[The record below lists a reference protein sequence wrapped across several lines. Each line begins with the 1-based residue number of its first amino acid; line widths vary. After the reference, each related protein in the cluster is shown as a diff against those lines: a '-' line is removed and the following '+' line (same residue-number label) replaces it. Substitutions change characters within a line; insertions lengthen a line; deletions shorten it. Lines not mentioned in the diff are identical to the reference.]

1 MYFVYK
7 ESHPLIIILVVPFLC
22 FLVNNHST
30 TRYQYMLARTHGER
44 ELTARG
50 EEEEDEERLR
60 PLETVGTMPITP
72 LRLLIRRLRQVLR
85 VPDDT
90 LLEA

>member
-1 MYFVYK
+1 
-7 ESHPLIIILVVPFLC
+7 
-22 FLVNNHST
+22 
-30 TRYQYMLARTHGER
+30 MLARTHGER